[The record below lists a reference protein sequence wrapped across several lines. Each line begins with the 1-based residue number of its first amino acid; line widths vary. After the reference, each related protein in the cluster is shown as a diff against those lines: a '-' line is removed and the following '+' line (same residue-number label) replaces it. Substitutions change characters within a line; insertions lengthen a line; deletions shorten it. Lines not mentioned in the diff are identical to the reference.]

1 MGMGEAGFQ
10 VEGAVCGTDKMSF
23 PGRMRE
29 AVRPGAERDK
39 LQRTWGREEEFEGLP
54 AREPLIFCRRGDELI
69 CSE

>member
-10 VEGAVCGTDKMSF
+10 VEGAVCGTDKMSL
-23 PGRMRE
+23 PVRMRE

-54 AREPLIFCRRGDELI
+54 AREPLIFFQKKSRSRC
-69 CSE
+69 

>member
-10 VEGAVCGTDKMSF
+10 VEGAVCGTDKMSL
-23 PGRMRE
+23 PVRMRE

-54 AREPLIFCRRGDELI
+54 AREPLIFLQKKSRSRC
-69 CSE
+69 